1 MVGQEPGNTRV
12 SGDRV
17 DAHIGMTVVPIL
29 HATFEFAVRISR
41 SSSGRPPSASMGA
54 CRNFA
59 SRAAYSSTASLS
71 GASVMRTTIQLMS
84 DAGWSTLSA

>member
-1 MVGQEPGNTRV
+1 
-12 SGDRV
+12 
-17 DAHIGMTVVPIL
+17 
-29 HATFEFAVRISR
+29 
-41 SSSGRPPSASMGA
+41 MGA

-84 DAGWSTLSA
+84 DAGWSTFERMTATGQCAFSASSVAVEPKIELA